1 MMSIISIAIG
11 GAAGSLCRYGM
22 SNGIYLLLGRS
33 FPYGTLA
40 VNILGSF
47 IMGIV
52 YILMIERASISEEL
66 RAGITIGLLGAFT
79 TFSTF
84 SIETINLIESG
95 EILKAGLNILFSVT
109 LCIVGCWLGMNLS
122 RQIY

>member
-1 MMSIISIAIG
+1 MSIISIAIG

-47 IMGIV
+47 IMGSV

-66 RAGITIGLLGAFT
+66 RAGIIIGLLGAFT
-79 TFSTF
+79 TFSAF

-95 EILKAGLNILFSVT
+95 EISIWET
-109 LCIVGCWLGMNLS
+109 
-122 RQIY
+122 Q